1 MPSWLAERGRFLTV
15 LRHREYRLYFGGL
28 LISVAGF
35 QMLLATIG
43 WLAFQISGST
53 VALGIVGGT
62 QALPALV
69 FNLFGGALADRLN
82 PRKLIIIGQALAGA
96 VIAGM
101 AVVTFFS
108 EIQLWHLLAG
118 TFLASI
124 ALGIDQPARR
134 MIWSYLVPRDEYVY
148 AISLNQTVWSST
160 RVFAPGLAG
169 GLIALVGAATGNDS
183 IGAAA
188 ALMAT
193 VAGFLVMVL
202 AMALVRM
209 GPIERSTGETVFHD
223 VVDGLR
229 YVRGS
234 PVFLY
239 LLGLSFIAGFFGLS
253 YAILMPAFAED
264 YFNTGSGGFGL
275 LLSVN
280 GVGGIIG
287 TIAVA
292 SFGRYQ
298 DRPWLLIGGAVATGI
313 TIVIFAA
320 VAATSGSLALGLF
333 VLVLVG
339 LAFAL
344 FQIAAGTV
352 INLLVPDQY
361 RGRVLSLRSIMF
373 SLAPLGGLAA
383 GGLAVAIG
391 SAAAVAIGGAVVA
404 ASGIGAY
411 LMSRDIRHLRE
422 VVASGT
428 QVEPAPAD
436 AAEPEAVG

>member
-28 LISVAGF
+28 LVSVAGF

-53 VALGIVGGT
+53 VALGVVGGT
-62 QALPALV
+62 HALPALV
-69 FNLFGGALADRLN
+69 FSLFGGALADRFN

-101 AVVTFFS
+101 AAVTFFS
-108 EIQLWHLLAG
+108 QAQLWHLLLG

-134 MIWSYLVPRDEYVY
+134 MIWAYLVPRDEYVY

-169 GLIALVGAATGNDS
+169 GLIAFVGAATGNDS

-253 YAILMPAFAED
+253 YAILMPVFAED

-287 TIAVA
+287 TITVA

-352 INLLVPDQY
+352 INLLVSDQY

-391 SAAAVAIGGAVVA
+391 AAAAVAIGGAVVA
-404 ASGIGAY
+404 ISGVGAY

-422 VVASGT
+422 VVTSGT
-428 QVEPAPAD
+428 QVEPT
-436 AAEPEAVG
+436 AAG

>member
-62 QALPALV
+62 HALPALV
-69 FNLFGGALADRLN
+69 FNLFGGALADRFN

-101 AVVTFFS
+101 AAVTFFS
-108 EIQLWHLLAG
+108 QAQLWHLLLG

-134 MIWSYLVPRDEYVY
+134 MIWAYLVPRDEYVY

-169 GLIALVGAATGNDS
+169 GLIAFVGAATGNDS

-223 VVDGLR
+223 VVDGLH

-253 YAILMPAFAED
+253 YAILMPVFAED

-287 TIAVA
+287 TITVA

-320 VAATSGSLALGLF
+320 VAAISGSLALGLF

-352 INLLVPDQY
+352 INLLVSDQY

-391 SAAAVAIGGAVVA
+391 AAAAVAIGGAVVA
-404 ASGIGAY
+404 VSGGGAY

-428 QVEPAPAD
+428 QAEPA
-436 AAEPEAVG
+436 AAG